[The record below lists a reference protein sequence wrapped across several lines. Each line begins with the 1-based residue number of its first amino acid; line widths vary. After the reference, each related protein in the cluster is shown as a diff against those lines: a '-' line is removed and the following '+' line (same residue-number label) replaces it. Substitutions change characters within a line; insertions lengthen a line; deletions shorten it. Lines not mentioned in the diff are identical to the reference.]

1 MGMAERLSECVTTSD
16 LQSKDERI
24 RDVELVASLAGCTHL
39 GSDMMRAKDYDSQA
53 LRRAILRL
61 TAKAI
66 KTLRISRGPAQLLAT
81 TALLEVMHWQCRRC
95 NGASEQIIGGIRQVC
110 PECEGAGIHR
120 WSNNER
126 ARTSG
131 YPVETWHQ
139 WAPKYERIIGMAR
152 NADSWTVID
161 AARRLG

>member
-1 MGMAERLSECVTTSD
+1 MGMAERLSECCTTSD
-16 LQSKDERI
+16 LMAKDERI

-39 GSDMMRAKDYDSQA
+39 GSDMMRAKDYDAKA
-53 LRRAILRL
+53 LRRAILIL
-61 TAKAI
+61 TNKTIKA
-66 KTLRISRGPAQLLAT
+66 LRIARSQAQLLAT
-81 TALLEVMHWQCRRC
+81 TAMLETMHWQCRRC
-95 NGASEQIIGGIRQVC
+95 HGASEQIVGGVRQTC
-110 PECEGAGIHR
+110 PDCGGTGLHR

-131 YPVETWHQ
+131 YPVETWHL
-139 WAPKYERIIGMAR
+139 WAPKYERIIGIAR